1 MPAPGPAFSFFRVV
15 VQMSDSLTQFKPF
28 SGVRVL
34 DMSQGLAGPY
44 AAQMLVMMGATV
56 LKVEP
61 PQGDW
66 GRVMGVARDGHSS
79 LSVSANWGKRA
90 ICVDARK
97 EAGKDILKQLVR
109 DSDIVLESF
118 RPGVL
123 DKMGVGYSVLEQ
135 LRPGIILGSISGFGS
150 TGPHAKRP
158 GSDSILQGATGMAMM
173 NETEDGT
180 PKRVGMLAV
189 DMIAGLYAGFALS
202 AAIHEQSATGQ
213 GRHLDLS
220 LLGAASAFQAMP
232 IIESHLQGG
241 ARNKHVTVPSG
252 NFATS
257 DGMISVVCL
266 RNDMF
271 VALAQ
276 AVEHPEWATDP
287 RFVDN
292 ESRQTHAEEVHRLLA
307 SVFVLRSRSEW
318 IERLNNA
325 GVLCGPLNTY
335 QELQQDPQVRFL
347 DLMPMVAHGAF
358 GDIPMPKFPGAD
370 LQTEE
375 LSPAPEL
382 GQHTCELLRESGYSS
397 SEIDA
402 FLASETCIQARQLS

>member
-1 MPAPGPAFSFFRVV
+1 
-15 VQMSDSLTQFKPF
+15 MSESLTQFKPF
-28 SGVRVL
+28 NGVRVL
-34 DMSQGLAGPY
+34 DLSQGLAGPY

-66 GRVMGVARDGHSS
+66 GRVMGVAHEGHSS
-79 LSVSANWGKRA
+79 LSVAANWGKRA

-123 DKMGVGYSVLEQ
+123 DKIGLGYSILEQ

-158 GSDSILQGATGMAMM
+158 GSDSILQGVTGMAVM
-173 NETEDGT
+173 NETEDGI

-202 AAIHEQSATGQ
+202 AAIHEQRATGQ
-213 GRHLDLS
+213 GRHLNLS

-232 IIESHLQGG
+232 LIESHLQGG
-241 ARNKHVTVPSG
+241 VRNKHVTVPSG

-266 RNDMF
+266 RNEMF
-271 VALAQ
+271 AALAR
-276 AVEHPEWATDP
+276 AVDHPEWALDP
-287 RFVDN
+287 RFANN
-292 ESRQTHAEEVHRLLA
+292 ESRQTNAEEVHRLLA
-307 SVFVLRSRSEW
+307 GVFVRRSRAEW
-318 IERLNNA
+318 IERLNDA
-325 GVLCGPLNTY
+325 GVLCGPLNSY

-358 GDIPMPKFPGAD
+358 GDLPMPRFPGAD
-370 LQTEE
+370 LQSGE
-375 LSPAPEL
+375 LSAAPDL
-382 GQHTCELLRESGYSS
+382 GQHTCELLRESGYSQG
-397 SEIDA
+397 EIDS
-402 FLASETCIQARQLS
+402 FLAAEVCIQARKPG

>member
-1 MPAPGPAFSFFRVV
+1 
-15 VQMSDSLTQFKPF
+15 MSESLTQFKPF

-66 GRVMGVARDGHSS
+66 GRVMGVAREGHSS

-97 EAGKDILKQLVR
+97 PVGTDILKRLAGE
-109 DSDIVLESF
+109 SDVVLESF

-123 DKMGVGYSVLEQ
+123 DKIGVGYAVLEK

-150 TGPHAKRP
+150 TGPHSTRP
-158 GSDSILQGATGMAMM
+158 GSDSILQGASGMAVM
-173 NETEDGT
+173 NETEEGT

-189 DMIAGLYAGFALS
+189 DMIAGLYAGFALA
-202 AAIHEQSATGQ
+202 AAIYEQRVTGQ

-220 LLGAASAFQAMP
+220 LLGSASAFQAMP
-232 IIESHLQGG
+232 LIESHLQGG
-241 ARNKHVTVPSG
+241 TRNKHVTVPSG

-266 RNDMF
+266 RNEMF
-271 VALAQ
+271 TALAQ
-276 AVEHPEWATDP
+276 AVEHPEWAEDP
-287 RFVDN
+287 RFADN
-292 ESRQTHAEEVHRLLA
+292 ESRQFNAEEVHRLLA
-307 SVFVLRSRSEW
+307 GVFVGRSRSEW
-318 IERLNNA
+318 IERLNEA
-325 GVLCGPLNTY
+325 GVLCGPLNSY

-347 DLMPMVAHGAF
+347 DLIPMVAHGAF
-358 GDIPMPKFPGAD
+358 GNIPMPRFPGAE
-370 LQTEE
+370 LQSEE
-375 LSPAPEL
+375 LTQAPDL
-382 GQHTCELLRESGYSS
+382 GQHTCELLREYGYSQN
-397 SEIDA
+397 EIDS
-402 FLASETCIQARQLS
+402 FLASEVCIQAQQSG

>member
-1 MPAPGPAFSFFRVV
+1 
-15 VQMSDSLTQFKPF
+15 MSESLTQFKPF

-44 AAQMLVMMGATV
+44 AAQMLVMMGATG

-66 GRVMGVARDGHSS
+66 GRVMGVAREGHSS

-97 EAGKDILKQLVR
+97 PVGTDILKRLAGE
-109 DSDIVLESF
+109 SDVVLESF

-123 DKMGVGYSVLEQ
+123 DKIGVGYAVLEK

-150 TGPHAKRP
+150 TGPHSTRP
-158 GSDSILQGATGMAMM
+158 GSDSILQGASGMAVM
-173 NETEDGT
+173 NETEEGT

-189 DMIAGLYAGFALS
+189 DMIAGLYAGFALA
-202 AAIHEQSATGQ
+202 AAIYEQRVTGQ

-220 LLGAASAFQAMP
+220 LLGSASAFQAMP
-232 IIESHLQGG
+232 LIESHLQGG
-241 ARNKHVTVPSG
+241 TRNKHVTVPSG

-266 RNDMF
+266 RNEMF
-271 VALAQ
+271 TALAQ
-276 AVEHPEWATDP
+276 AVEHPEWAEDP
-287 RFVDN
+287 RFADN
-292 ESRQTHAEEVHRLLA
+292 ESRQFNAEEVHRLLA
-307 SVFVLRSRSEW
+307 GVFVGRSRSEW
-318 IERLNNA
+318 IERLNEA
-325 GVLCGPLNTY
+325 GVLCGPLNSY

-347 DLMPMVAHGAF
+347 DLIPMVAHGAF
-358 GDIPMPKFPGAD
+358 GNIPMPRFPGAE
-370 LQTEE
+370 LQSEE
-375 LSPAPEL
+375 LTQAPDL
-382 GQHTCELLRESGYSS
+382 GQHTCELLREYGYSQN
-397 SEIDA
+397 EIDS
-402 FLASETCIQARQLS
+402 FLASEVCIQAQQSG